1 MGRLEATGQ
10 AVYPKGP
17 QVNDMMQDV
26 NGERIT
32 AERPGDIEPPL
43 PSQSLRILIDPSVRQ
58 AQHSQSHPQRS
69 KYILNRRREH
79 GPAP

>member
-1 MGRLEATGQ
+1 MGWLEATGQ
-10 AVYPKGP
+10 TVYPKGP
-17 QVNDMMQDV
+17 QVNNMMEDV

-32 AERPGDIEPPL
+32 AERPGDIERPL
-43 PSQSLRILIDPSVRQ
+43 PSQSLWIPIDPSVRQ
-58 AQHSQSHPQRS
+58 AQHSQCHPQCS